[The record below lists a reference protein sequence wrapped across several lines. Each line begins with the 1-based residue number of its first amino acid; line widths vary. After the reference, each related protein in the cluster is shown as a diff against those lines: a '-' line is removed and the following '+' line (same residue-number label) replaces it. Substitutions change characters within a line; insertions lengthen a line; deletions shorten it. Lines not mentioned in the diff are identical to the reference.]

1 MTRPTLS
8 PQRRRALQL
17 LGVTAFDWALA
28 SRYAK
33 AQSPAVP
40 GPEQLRIGYQKSAV
54 NLVILKQQGVLE
66 KRFPGTRVS
75 WLEFPAGPQLLEALS
90 VGSLEFGLTGD
101 SPPVFAQ
108 AAGKDLL
115 YVGAEP
121 PKPDSSALLVLKD
134 SPLRT
139 LPDLKGRRIAVQKG
153 SSAHYLLVKAVE
165 RAGLQWADIQPVY
178 LAPADAR
185 AAFER
190 KSVDAWAIWD
200 PFYAAT
206 ELAIQPRV
214 LATGRGGPVHPIFAR
229 CVAMPKGQALGAKR
243 SWGAAPARLG
253 NAADGSLAS
262 QPGGKA
268 APAPLLVVALLAKA
282 PGLGV
287 VTRLDWRGGDS
298 LRTGKNWVNRPLA
311 SSNNSFYLAARP
323 FVQAHPQ
330 VLRVL
335 FDELSR
341 ADRLAQEARKDAI
354 KLIADFSGLDAGVV
368 SLFIQRRPSSPVDVP
383 GPTTVADQQRVADAF
398 FKLGL
403 IPKPVNVADIV
414 WRPATRS

>member
-1 MTRPTLS
+1 MAHSS
-8 PQRRRALQL
+8 PLTPERRRTLQL
-17 LGVTAFDWALA
+17 LAVTAFSWSLA
-28 SRYAK
+28 SRYAR
-33 AQSPAVP
+33 AQGAQPEKPVP

-66 KRFPGTRVS
+66 KRFPGTKVQ

-108 AAGKDLL
+108 AAGKELL

-121 PKPDSSALLVLKD
+121 PKPDSSAILVLAE
-134 SPLRT
+134 SPLQR
-139 LPDLKGRRIAVQKG
+139 LADLKGKRVALQKG
-153 SSAHYLLVKAVE
+153 SSAHYLLVRALDK
-165 RAGLQWADIQPVY
+165 AGLAWADIQPVY

-214 LATGRGGPVHPIFAR
+214 LATGRE
-229 CVAMPKGQALGAKR
+229 L
-243 SWGAAPARLG
+243 
-253 NAADGSLAS
+253 
-262 QPGGKA
+262 
-268 APAPLLVVALLAKA
+268 
-282 PGLGV
+282 
-287 VTRLDWRGGDS
+287 
-298 LRTGKNWVNRPLA
+298 

-323 FVQAHPQ
+323 FVDRHPQ
-330 VLRVL
+330 VLAVL
-335 FDELSR
+335 FDELTR
-341 ADRLAQEARKDAI
+341 ADQLAQDARKEAI
-354 KLIADFSGLDAGVV
+354 KLIASFSGLDAGVV
-368 SLFIQRRPSSPVDVP
+368 SLFIQRRPRSPVGLL
-383 GPTTVADQQRVADAF
+383 GPRTVADQQRVADAF

-403 IPKPVNVADIV
+403 IPRPVTVADIV
-414 WRPATRS
+414 WAPKAAEFARLART

>member
-17 LGVTAFDWALA
+17 LGVTAFHWTLA
-28 SRYAK
+28 SRYAH
-33 AQSPAVP
+33 AQSSTGP

-139 LPDLKGRRIAVQKG
+139 LADLKGRRIAVQKG

-214 LATGRGGPVHPIFAR
+214 LATGRGGACSPYFCQVRCDAKGPGAR
-229 CVAMPKGQALGAKR
+229 SQTKLGCGP
-243 SWGAAPARLG
+243 S
-253 NAADGSLAS
+253 
-262 QPGGKA
+262 
-268 APAPLLVVALLAKA
+268 
-282 PGLGV
+282 
-287 VTRLDWRGGDS
+287 
-298 LRTGKNWVNRPLA
+298 
-311 SSNNSFYLAARP
+311 
-323 FVQAHPQ
+323 
-330 VLRVL
+330 
-335 FDELSR
+335 
-341 ADRLAQEARKDAI
+341 EAW
-354 KLIADFSGLDAGVV
+354 
-368 SLFIQRRPSSPVDVP
+368 QRRGWLFGIATRREGCP
-383 GPTTVADQQRVADAF
+383 
-398 FKLGL
+398 
-403 IPKPVNVADIV
+403 
-414 WRPATRS
+414 RPATRRCAPSQGARPWRRHAPRLAGRGQPSHWQKLGEQAPCQQQQLVLPGRPSVCAGPPAGAARAVR